1 MLSQYL
7 SSDKSKFQFI
17 MDILNGMH
25 DWVRVIDRSNS
36 VIFVNRSMEE
46 GLGIE
51 ELSGKKCY
59 EVLNRTSP
67 CVNCIT
73 RKAVFEGKALKK
85 EEIFNNRIYSVMS
98 SPITSDSG
106 EVHYVVEVFRD
117 ITKEKELENKIL
129 NQNIQLQQDLETARK
144 LQMQLLPRD
153 IHFPC
158 LDYALLYNPCAELS
172 GDMVNVFKID
182 EEHIGIYI
190 ADVSGHGVP
199 ASMLTIFLISILNKK
214 TRSPSRAL
222 YRLFKQFN
230 SSDFDKDSYITVF
243 YGIYNT
249 STCVLSYSNAG
260 HNCVPIIC
268 GKDGVQKLFMPSVPV
283 SNWLDKPKYYDAAVY
298 LQPGDR
304 FFLYTDGV
312 TDQWL
317 GDPEKLVNDE
327 VILNILMDDSINL
340 NTVLSKISDYIYS
353 RLSDMKT
360 QPKDDITMAVIQPH
374 PQRS

>member
-1 MLSQYL
+1 M
-7 SSDKSKFQFI
+7 
-17 MDILNGMH
+17 
-25 DWVRVIDRSNS
+25 
-36 VIFVNRSMEE
+36 
-46 GLGIE
+46 
-51 ELSGKKCY
+51 
-59 EVLNRTSP
+59 
-67 CVNCIT
+67 
-73 RKAVFEGKALKK
+73 
-85 EEIFNNRIYSVMS
+85 
-98 SPITSDSG
+98 
-106 EVHYVVEVFRD
+106 
-117 ITKEKELENKIL
+117 
-129 NQNIQLQQDLETARK
+129 
-144 LQMQLLPRD
+144 
-153 IHFPC
+153 
-158 LDYALLYNPCAELS
+158 
-172 GDMVNVFKID
+172 
-182 EEHIGIYI
+182 
-190 ADVSGHGVP
+190 
-199 ASMLTIFLISILNKK
+199 
-214 TRSPSRAL
+214 
-222 YRLFKQFN
+222 
-230 SSDFDKDSYITVF
+230 F

-340 NTVLSKISDYIYS
+340 NMVLSKISDYIYS